1 MDIPES
7 QDWLARVLS
16 RWEKLFDEIEYEQLP
31 LELVERMLIH
41 MKDGRIIDLN
51 IKQMAREYN
60 LDYRKFEEAIEIR
73 LDDLE
78 DTVQYVDWYL
88 DTGKA
93 VQVVETLT
101 NDTLKNI

>member
-1 MDIPES
+1 
-7 QDWLARVLS
+7 
-16 RWEKLFDEIEYEQLP
+16 
-31 LELVERMLIH
+31 

>member
-51 IKQMAREYN
+51 IKQMAQEYN

>member
-1 MDIPES
+1 MTES

-16 RWEKLFDEIEYEQLP
+16 RWENLFDEIDYESLP
-31 LELVERMLIH
+31 LELVERMILH
-41 MKDGRIIDLN
+41 MKDGRAIDLN
-51 IKQMAREYN
+51 IKQMAEEYN